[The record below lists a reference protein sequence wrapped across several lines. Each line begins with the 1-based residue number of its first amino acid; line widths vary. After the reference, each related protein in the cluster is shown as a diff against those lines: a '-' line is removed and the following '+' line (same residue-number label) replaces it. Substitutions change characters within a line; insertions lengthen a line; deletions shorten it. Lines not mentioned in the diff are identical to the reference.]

1 MQSYASVLPS
11 AVLDITAAYDPA
23 AEAVTLTLGGADFSF
38 LLQLAEFEVASA
50 FGVELP
56 GGEPVRSTTPSA
68 ATATI
73 VASSY
78 GIEEITVGLP
88 GTWTLASLAA
98 RFKVEF
104 PGADDLVTV
113 TNPSLVYTTLPV
125 ALGATMEVA
134 VPALGV
140 TGAVATLALVPGGG
154 GVELKVRGGGGS
166 EMFAVVCVCLVMQ
179 HAPERGPH
187 AHAACCAGRS
197 QHTSPISPP
206 PLWQLHGTMT
216 PVRGITLSEVTL
228 TASKAGLVG
237 TASGRVGDLPVSVQ
251 VSVSKA
257 DGLELI
263 ISASDVP
270 IGGMLA
276 AALPSEV
283 APAGLVAFLEPVRFA
298 SVMLV
303 YHKGA
308 TSRTPFVLTAS
319 PDMSTLPAL
328 RDAIVAV
335 GLQPS
340 DVALRTSGAGT
351 LEFSVAKS
359 VVLDLGSPVSARARM
374 WGDALCEAA

>member
-154 GVELKVRGGGGS
+154 GVELKVRGGGGGV
-166 EMFAVVCVCLVMQ
+166 ARCLPLYVCVWSCSTRLNAAHMRMPPA
-179 HAPERGPH
+179 APA
-187 AHAACCAGRS
+187 AHN
-197 QHTSPISPP
+197 TPP
-206 PLWQLHGTMT
+206 PSLHPLYGSFT
-216 PVRGITLSEVTL
+216 
-228 TASKAGLVG
+228 
-237 TASGRVGDLPVSVQ
+237 
-251 VSVSKA
+251 
-257 DGLELI
+257 
-263 ISASDVP
+263 VP
-270 IGGMLA
+270 
-276 AALPSEV
+276 
-283 APAGLVAFLEPVRFA
+283 
-298 SVMLV
+298 
-303 YHKGA
+303 
-308 TSRTPFVLTAS
+308 
-319 PDMSTLPAL
+319 
-328 RDAIVAV
+328 
-335 GLQPS
+335 
-340 DVALRTSGAGT
+340 
-351 LEFSVAKS
+351 
-359 VVLDLGSPVSARARM
+359 
-374 WGDALCEAA
+374 